1 MGRPKTNHTCTAP
14 NCNRPAHTKQLCN
27 THYRRHLRGQP
38 LDTPIGHHTPKAPT
52 PCTTPHCNR
61 HAIARG
67 LCNLHYLRWR
77 RGTPIDR
84 GDTPP
89 PQTRSC
95 EHPNCDNPHQALG
108 LCLHHYRAEWTRA
121 RRGR

>member
-1 MGRPKTNHTCTAP
+1 MP
-14 NCNRPAHTKQLCN
+14 N
-27 THYRRHLRGQP
+27 
-38 LDTPIGHHTPKAPT
+38 
-52 PCTTPHCNR
+52 PCTTPHCDR

-89 PQTRSC
+89 PQTRTC